1 MAYNPFGIE
10 DDDPIYQEELAKL
23 QASYKPKAVQKQNK
37 GFLGDTATGLKIGV
51 EQLPGVVTGLADIAA
66 SPISAA
72 TGVNRPFSR
81 AADWLGEA
89 TGFRPGEWAKQAEAE
104 YSPQYQEA
112 ARNVQ
117 AAKGFLPTLGALAEN
132 PRYAF
137 GTVAE
142 SLPSMAAGWGVG
154 GAAAKGLMGAERIA
168 ALRAAAATGDVAAQQ
183 GLTRAGMLAAGI
195 GEGSVTAGQQMQQ
208 LDYNTDPLRAAGTSL
223 AAGVGTGLIGAA
235 SGRLAN
241 KLGVTDVDQFGISG
255 LARQEAGQGWR
266 GLSKR
271 IGAGVLTEGFFEEL
285 PQSMQEQIW
294 NNIANG
300 KPWDQGVA
308 EQGAIGLVAGGLM
321 GGGINAFSRGYDR
334 PAAAPQTTNTP
345 EPAPSDPPVTPTNLL
360 ALPAPTETLSLP
372 TNLADGNADLAG
384 ETEATRAND
393 EMWKQRDAQAFWGDT
408 PIGETRDMFG
418 NGGTNDVQT
427 ADPEQTL
434 STLMQ
439 QRETL
444 EGVLGF
450 VNHDDPAMVPT
461 IREWQGDL
469 NAVNESIRA
478 LMVEKQT
485 TRLEAGSTQDM
496 FNPKSVGPLPSVD
509 SFNAPPR
516 RNTDG
521 IELRV
526 TSDGTLT
533 TRPEAPKRSPVNL
546 ITGEPVANP
555 QATLDLSAAPSLDP
569 INQRLNAQRG
579 ADRMRAVARAK
590 QERGELLT
598 AYEAGLLASDTT
610 TAPLELPGK
619 APKLELPPAPPTE
632 RETAA
637 KRRHKVVRDQAR
649 LSKVLGYTPTVN
661 ATPVIVEAE
670 QALAERQIDKA
681 AFDQVVDASA
691 RSPKNAAAILARA
704 KQPQPQGAVDGT
716 PTPLDE
722 ASDQG
727 QRAEPVGSVGA
738 VPAVSEQPVRGS
750 GSTGAPVGRR
760 RKAKPVGDGAGGK
773 RVEEPAVVTQPEQV
787 VEEAPQADAAQA
799 EAQPAAAPK
808 TEVVATGNTA
818 RDIVRSHDIET
829 DEGVTAA
836 LRDLMKNE
844 NVPYKIAATAED
856 AVDFIETSESDLE
869 RAEETAIAR
878 NWLRTVGEHRTQSER
893 KQTTKGTVAEVPRV
907 GSLAEQLG
915 ANKFSEGQGTGVQAS
930 KLANTLKKLF
940 FSPEKFDKL
949 VTVVQSARELK
960 PQDYAKLSQADDP
973 SKVYGFTSNGRVVL
987 IADNIPAG
995 KELAVFLHEAGV
1007 HLGMEKLIGKANME
1021 RLAAQ
1026 IEKWA
1031 AQNDGSQESELA
1043 KKAVAR
1049 AKESS
1054 SSTEFLPEE
1063 NIAYFIEEAVAAGI
1077 DPYAVEKMR
1086 EGALKSWFR
1095 TLWAAAK
1102 VALRKIGLMRFEQL
1116 TAQNLVD
1123 LAYGAAKLEMTGTW
1137 HGTAA
1142 DFRNFNHAYM
1152 GSGEGAQAFGW
1163 GTYLAQ
1169 RTGIAKGYW
1178 KSDISRKTKGG
1189 WFATASGYPITEGAL
1204 VRELTDLVKNDP
1216 DFDIDTLKVIQRNWS
1231 ETLAKWSGRPEFY
1244 RDAIRLQY
1252 ALTELEDAI
1261 ADGGITYL
1269 PRTQPEGSL
1278 MRVDTAV
1285 HDDEMLDWDKP
1296 LSAQSEVVKEALAT
1310 APRGKQLHTA
1320 MGSGEG
1326 LYKQLVRGLGS
1337 DKAASEYLDSIGIKG
1352 IKFLDSMSRG
1362 NAKAYDNYPRAYALN
1377 DAIAANDMLGFDS
1390 RADVRA
1396 MLMQDGLEAAQQNYD
1411 MSPDLVKEAKAWL
1424 DWLAAPVQETRNLV
1438 IFNDKNVQRVATEV
1452 GASKDKIKFSQAGTA
1467 SAKAS
1472 EFRIKWGEN
1481 IKDVLRRGVLATI
1494 PLDQLVRMFEPG
1506 ENGEKSFGDYLRDYQ
1521 KRMNEK
1527 GAAARKYIESVRP
1540 LGEKWTKLG
1549 AAEGAKLSNAL
1560 TTATLQEAWG
1570 DVAFEHADNAH
1581 LRSTDPDLL
1590 AENRKAYNEARDA
1603 YNALTNEAKEL
1614 YRPVLS
1620 IGSEWLKKEYTLRG
1634 RAARDAYLPLIQ
1646 AQVDASTF
1654 SQLQDAYTNDKIGV
1668 ADTRKVAR
1676 ALLKGNPKALEL
1688 VKEMDAMIDE
1698 QIGRMREM
1706 QGPYFPLMRFGEYL
1720 TVYKSK
1726 DFSAKLDAYAAA
1738 SQSIKQYR
1746 ADNFAAY
1753 DEAVRELRDAQIEH
1767 RKRPTPANKAAMDT
1781 AKKTV
1786 ADLKDSL
1793 KAKQDELNKL
1803 KGANAKAFKELA
1815 QMATEEKHYIFEK
1828 HESSGAAKLRAE
1840 QLGRQFT
1847 EGDIVHM
1854 ASADYLNDALPTSR
1868 AFVNKLEARFKQ
1880 RFGANTPQY
1889 RAAVAALNTTFLE
1902 TTHDRSS
1909 LKRMFLQRKKVPGYS
1924 REGQRVF
1931 ASFAMQGAH
1940 RLSSIEHFVEMQ
1952 TALDEAAKE
1961 AHRQDRTDSGRLTQV
1976 SNEVLRRFEIDMKY
1990 NETPVMDWITKLNH
2004 TWTLGVSPA
2013 YLLQNLSQTH
2023 MVSTP
2028 MIAARHGLGKS
2039 VNAVWKAWSDSYKI
2053 ISDAV
2058 SKQGGRYT
2066 VDIDALNLSDGE
2078 KKMLKDLFH
2087 AGLADILQ
2095 EHDIGEVASGNETAL
2110 KVNKAIDK
2118 INWISRQ
2125 IELHNRLTTSLAA
2138 YRLENA
2144 RTNDQEA
2151 ASRYAQN
2158 VVSDTQ
2164 INYSD
2169 ENASR
2174 WLKKNA
2180 FFGAKLL
2187 GQFKKYQIGMA
2198 TTVAMNAKKAFA
2210 GDKEA
2215 LRATLG
2221 ILSTHL
2227 VMTGSMGLSLYFP
2240 AKVVISTL
2248 AGILGLAGDDD
2259 EPFDFDRW
2267 YKNWVADVFGKELG
2281 DVITR
2286 GIPTAAGLD
2295 FSGSLGQGNLFNP
2308 LPFYRGGDDT
2318 PKALWQAIAP
2328 PALGTM
2334 SNIYKGVNK
2343 MMEGEYVEGLALATP
2358 RYISAIPKAYKLDT
2372 VGITTKEGNVRVPAE
2387 QFDTADIVMQGLGLP
2402 LVDVRKYYER
2412 ENDFF
2417 ELRTN
2422 QTKVKSQL
2430 LKEWSETGER
2440 PDGVD
2445 RFNAKYPDAR
2455 LTFKDVLA
2463 QRKKEKAY
2471 AKQVTDEGLRASK
2484 KQQTLVGEIRY

>member
-1 MAYNPFGIE
+1 MPTIADLRANNSWANDLTDEQLLGRFAEVNKLPLDYAAGYLGYQAPQSDLGKEFYAGGNRYLAGMGHIAGALGIDAGTE
-10 DDDPIYQEELAKL
+10 YAKRKESRAAAL
-23 QASYKPKAVQKQNK
+23 QAMSSAPHSWDEVKFGDADK
-37 GFLGDTATGLKIGV
+37 GVLPYIGQLGAYSAPHMAEAITWGA
-51 EQLPGVVTGLADIAA
+51 AD
-66 SPISAA
+66 AA
-72 TGVNRPFSR
+72 TGGALTPALVARGAQALARSSLAR
-81 AADWLGEA
+81 GAVERGAASAIRETPTMGWKAAIDAGTNSVA
-89 TGFRPGEWAKQAEAE
+89 DT
-104 YSPQYQEA
+104 A
-112 ARNVQ
+112 ARTAMVPLVTYPSSLGDVLSNQHEQ
-117 AAKGFLPTLGALAEN
+117 AGTYDLGSAAALAV
-132 PRYAF
+132 PYA
-137 GTVAE
+137 G
-142 SLPSMAAGWGVG
+142 LNAAGLE
-154 GAAAKGLMGAERIA
+154 GAAIRRGLPMRE
-168 ALRAAAATGDVAAQQ
+168 ALSAVRS
-183 GLTRAGMLAAGI
+183 R
-195 GEGSVTAGQQMQQ
+195 
-208 LDYNTDPLRAAGTSL
+208 PLRAAGYGGVTALGEGFNETGQEVANQYGRVAVDPSHNPWGDQALKQYKESFIGGAFLGGPTGTVGGALSKHSPRITRDQQTDLLNTGINNDYTAL
-223 AAGVGTGLIGAA
+223 ATQDQEFDNLRQYDAA
-235 SGRLAN
+235 SEQLRRQGDREFATASEYDSL
-241 KLGVTDVDQFGISG
+241 Q
-255 LARQEAGQGWR
+255 QEADLLNYVRQQKQLGQMANANNAQYDEAMR
-266 GLSKR
+266 QYENAQYDAAMR
-271 IGAGVLTEGFFEEL
+271 A
-285 PQSMQEQIW
+285 MQEQRAAEDAQYAAEMQQLEAAAQGLSGRQDPW
-294 NNIANG
+294 NAY
-300 KPWDQGVA
+300 Q
-308 EQGAIGLVAGGLM
+308 QGAVQYHPTSPQQLMVDGAVQSPQPYNYQGAVDYAPDPVQLTLGLDGRPGRSDVV
-321 GGGINAFSRGYDR
+321 NYQ
-334 PAAAPQTTNTP
+334 PAAEP
-345 EPAPSDPPVTPTNLL
+345 EPSAP
-360 ALPAPTETLSLP
+360 
-372 TNLADGNADLAG
+372 
-384 ETEATRAND
+384 
-393 EMWKQRDAQAFWGDT
+393 
-408 PIGETRDMFG
+408 
-418 NGGTNDVQT
+418 
-427 ADPEQTL
+427 
-434 STLMQ
+434 
-439 QRETL
+439 
-444 EGVLGF
+444 VLG
-450 VNHDDPAMVPT
+450 PT
-461 IREWQGDL
+461 GL
-469 NAVNESIRA
+469 
-478 LMVEKQT
+478 
-485 TRLEAGSTQDM
+485 
-496 FNPKSVGPLPSVD
+496 FGPRGGVS
-509 SFNAPPR
+509 
-516 RNTDG
+516 
-521 IELRV
+521 
-526 TSDGTLT
+526 
-533 TRPEAPKRSPVNL
+533 PEA
-546 ITGEPVANP
+546 
-555 QATLDLSAAPSLDP
+555 DAART
-569 INQRLNAQRG
+569 QR
-579 ADRMRAVARAK
+579 RMLV
-590 QERGELLT
+590 
-598 AYEAGLLASDTT
+598 
-610 TAPLELPGK
+610 
-619 APKLELPPAPPTE
+619 
-632 RETAA
+632 RE
-637 KRRHKVVRDQAR
+637 QAR

-681 AFDQVVDASA
+681 TFDQVVNASA

-716 PTPLDE
+716 PTTLDE

-727 QRAEPVGSVGA
+727 QRVEPVGSVGA
-738 VPAVSEQPVRGS
+738 VPAVSEQPVGGS

-760 RKAKPVGDGAGGK
+760 RKAKPVGDGASGQ
-773 RVEEPAVVTQPEQV
+773 RVEEPAVVTEPEQV

-799 EAQPAAAPK
+799 EAKPAPAPK

-818 RDIVRSHDIET
+818 RDIVRSHDIQT

-844 NVPYKIAATAED
+844 NVPYKIAATAEE

-893 KQTTKGTVAEVPRV
+893 KQTTKGTVAEIPKV

-915 ANKFSEGQGTGVQAS
+915 AKRVERAGEVYGVDKGWRDIHEALAGVKTLGEALE
-930 KLANTLKKLF
+930 KLASLPYLKGWQKVLVRSLLKSEAVRTSTLTLNTDNYVASSNDPDAYALGHYD
-940 FSPEKFDKL
+940 PE
-949 VTVVQSARELK
+949 
-960 PQDYAKLSQADDP
+960 
-973 SKVYGFTSNGRVVL
+973 N
-987 IADNIPAG
+987 N
-995 KELAVFLHEAGV
+995 AVFLHAGGGV
-1007 HLGMEKLIGKANME
+1007 QSLLH
-1021 RLAAQ
+1021 
-1026 IEKWA
+1026 
-1031 AQNDGSQESELA
+1031 
-1043 KKAVAR
+1043 
-1049 AKESS
+1049 
-1054 SSTEFLPEE
+1054 
-1063 NIAYFIEEAVAAGI
+1063 EAVHAA
-1077 DPYAVEKMR
+1077 VFNKMEADAAFR
-1086 EGALKSWFR
+1086 KQIGNLYLQAKRALGEDHYGMTDLQEFVAEAFTNPEFQAALANIPSKNAPEQS
-1095 TLWAAAK
+1095 LW
-1102 VALRKIGLMRFEQL
+1102 
-1116 TAQNLVD
+1116 TAFVD
-1123 LAYGAAKLEMTGTW
+1123 LIRAGL
-1137 HGTAA
+1137 
-1142 DFRNFNHAYM
+1142 
-1152 GSGEGAQAFGW
+1152 QLFG
-1163 GTYLAQ
+1163 
-1169 RTGIAKGYW
+1169 
-1178 KSDISRKTKGG
+1178 
-1189 WFATASGYPITEGAL
+1189 
-1204 VRELTDLVKNDP
+1204 
-1216 DFDIDTLKVIQRNWS
+1216 IQRS
-1231 ETLAKWSGRPEFY
+1231 LL
-1244 RDAIRLQY
+1244 D
-1252 ALTELEDAI
+1252 DV
-1261 ADGGITYL
+1261 IT
-1269 PRTQPEGSL
+1269 
-1278 MRVDTAV
+1278 
-1285 HDDEMLDWDKP
+1285 
-1296 LSAQSEVVKEALAT
+1296 AT
-1310 APRGKQLHTA
+1310 APNIEGAAGEYVGGSTA
-1320 MGSGEG
+1320 ERAIS
-1326 LYKQLVRGLGS
+1326 
-1337 DKAASEYLDSIGIKG
+1337 AS
-1352 IKFLDSMSRG
+1352 
-1362 NAKAYDNYPRAYALN
+1362 
-1377 DAIAANDMLGFDS
+1377 
-1390 RADVRA
+1390 
-1396 MLMQDGLEAAQQNYD
+1396 
-1411 MSPDLVKEAKAWL
+1411 
-1424 DWLAAPVQETRNLV
+1424 
-1438 IFNDKNVQRVATEV
+1438 
-1452 GASKDKIKFSQAGTA
+1452 
-1467 SAKAS
+1467 KAS

-1506 ENGEKSFGDYLRDYQ
+1506 KNGAKSFGDYLRDYQ

-1549 AAEGAKLSNAL
+1549 SAEGAKLSNAL

-1646 AQVDASTF
+1646 AQVDANTF

-1668 ADTRKVAR
+1668 ADTRKAAR

-1726 DFSAKLDAYAAA
+1726 EFSAKLDAYAAA

-1786 ADLKDSL
+1786 ADLKESL
-1793 KAKQDELNKL
+1793 KDKQDELNKL

-1840 QLGRQFT
+1840 QLGQQFT

-1880 RFGANTPQY
+1880 RFGDNTPQY

-1931 ASFAMQGAH
+1931 AIFAMQGAH

-2227 VMTGSMGLSLYFP
+2227 VMTGTMGLSLYFP

-2286 GIPTAAGLD
+2286 GIPTAVGLD

-2372 VGITTKEGNVRVPAE
+2372 VGITTKEGNVRIPAE

-2430 LKEWSETGER
+2430 LKGWSETGER